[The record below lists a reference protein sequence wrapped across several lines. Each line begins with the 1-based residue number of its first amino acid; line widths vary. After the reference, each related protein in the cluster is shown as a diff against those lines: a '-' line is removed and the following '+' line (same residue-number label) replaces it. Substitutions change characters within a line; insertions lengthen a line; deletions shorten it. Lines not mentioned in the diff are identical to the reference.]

1 MSNSE
6 GNQSQNDENRTS
18 EPENKSDAELKIDER
33 REYVYQNM
41 CKSPEDEDT
50 LECIADKFGVD
61 KRTITRDKDWCREYR
76 PAIWV
81 SDLARHGFLHNT
93 MEYETHMKN
102 SLKWLYKQR
111 DQTADPMEKLAFHKE
126 ISTTLN
132 NIVAVGSK
140 HPFYEG
146 IKKIIANSKEAKEE

>member
-1 MSNSE
+1 MSDMSNSE
-6 GNQSQNDENRTS
+6 GNQEQNDENRTI
-18 EPENKSDAELKIDER
+18 EPKSDKELRIDER

-41 CKSPEDEDT
+41 CKAPKDKDT
-50 LECIADKFGVD
+50 LEFIGDKFGVD
-61 KRTITRDKDWCREYR
+61 IRTITRDKDWCREYR

-102 SLKWLYKQR
+102 SLKWLYEQR
-111 DQTADPMEKLAFHKE
+111 ESTADPMEKLAFQKE
-126 ISTTLN
+126 ISLTLN

-146 IKKIIANSKEAKEE
+146 IKKIIAESKEAQE